1 MKKKKIT
8 LNDTINTINKNNIV
22 YGFVMIFLSVAS
34 KYVDFGFTASQ
45 EKILKKFIAREVI
58 IFAIIFSGTRDI
70 IISLAVTIT
79 ISLIFKYFFDEKSPY
94 CVLSDRLI
102 DILDEDGS
110 GIISEEEQEK
120 AIQIL
125 QKAQLQKK
133 KESII

>member
-110 GIISEEEQEK
+110 GVISEEEQEK

-133 KESII
+133 KKV

>member
-133 KESII
+133 KKV

>member
-1 MKKKKIT
+1 MRKKKIT

-133 KESII
+133 KKV

>member
-1 MKKKKIT
+1 MRKKKIT

-34 KYVDFGFTASQ
+34 KYVDFGFTATQ

-79 ISLIFKYFFDEKSPY
+79 ISLIFKYFFDETSPY

-125 QKAQLQKK
+125 QKAQIKK
-133 KESII
+133 KKKV

>member
-94 CVLSDRLI
+94 CVLFDRLI

-133 KESII
+133 KKV